1 MKVLPWFA
9 LLFACTAVPADAH
22 LTFAGTPKTDLFSSA
37 RLIDTNQSQSLEAIP
52 LTEQNNSLSSYKLA
66 GVHFI
71 VDATKKQQVWG
82 SSGLDNEFTD
92 PTGDNCK
99 RLGFAITSCASGLFN
114 RACPYNDKI
123 YDKCCDASY
132 HFTASQCTS
141 PRKLSTDTCGGK
153 YSCLCSTS
161 TYPFASCNDPQI
173 KGSSCTDDKGTRYAT
188 CVCPNSVSTPYGC
201 ETYYAA
207 PCGSVCKKA
216 YADNCRN
223 RTAVQTPYGCQTYF
237 SDCSSKCQ
245 KAYADNCRNR
255 TAVSAPYGC
264 QQAYSDCQ
272 SKCEVAYADNCRNR
286 TAVQT
291 PYGCQTY
298 FSDCSSKCQKAYADN
313 CRNRTAAIASCPAN
327 ATCSYFADCASKIQ
341 SWSCKS
347 GYVKSGNSCIVENP
361 CPGYEKKSSCPNKY
375 YTKEVCSKDSSYIKC
390 TATCGSRIVD
400 DNSSYKID
408 ESNSGGVVV
417 ITKDGTYLPSGAT
430 VYSNVN
436 FPQYSECA
444 ALSKPTITLTTSNGY
459 AASIGISRIEN
470 INFIVNFNPWVQP
483 DICSVAYGYANN
495 SFCDYSCDTNNCMCV
510 NGCRYNSSCQY
521 DASCTSYIEAQSS
534 VAGDLC
540 DIANNYDG
548 YCTNTN
554 SPSVG
559 VKLDPAT
566 KIRSE
571 TYTNNG
577 KSSTRT
583 YYEGTL
589 KNVNIIVNGNPQIAA
604 QIGGGA
610 HIDKTVKFE
619 GSNSISGGSR
629 YSVWARGHNTYAYGI
644 VRGVLQVN
652 SGATLSLGKAACI
665 YNQWN
670 GAVVRNG
677 TISGTVTQNC
687 STYTLK
693 W

>member
-22 LTFAGTPKTDLFSSA
+22 LTFAGTPKIDLFSSA

>member
-99 RLGFAITSCASGLFN
+99 RLGFAVTSCASGLFN

-207 PCGSVCKKA
+207 PCGSVCKK
-216 YADNCRN
+216 
-223 RTAVQTPYGCQTYF
+223 
-237 SDCSSKCQ
+237 
-245 KAYADNCRNR
+245 
-255 TAVSAPYGC
+255 
-264 QQAYSDCQ
+264 
-272 SKCEVAYADNCRNR
+272 AYADNCRNR

-459 AASIGISRIEN
+459 AASIGVSRIEN